1 MDKSAAALYDVG
13 GGEVHE
19 TKTDQRIP
27 DFSAAERLHCD
38 NETKHRAD
46 DGSKSNDTRRNSIHN
61 TNATGGHTRNNGSD
75 SRTNPNTDRAANA
88 ATVRT
93 AADTTRCRNAHR
105 PTGDAAHASADG
117 TANGSAA
124 TGRSGKLGH

>member
-27 DFSAAERLHCD
+27 DFAAAERLHCD
-38 NETKHRAD
+38 NETKYRAD

-61 TNATGGHTRNNGSD
+61 GSAAAARTRNNGSD
-75 SRTNPNTDRAANA
+75 SCAAAAAVRAAA
-88 ATVRT
+88 AT
-93 AADTTRCRNAHR
+93 ACHR
-105 PTGDAAHASADG
+105 PTGTAAHASADG
-117 TANGSAA
+117 TANGSTNGSTDGTANGSAA
-124 TGRSGKLGH
+124 TDRSGKLGH

>member
-1 MDKSAAALYDVG
+1 MDKSAAPLYDVG

-27 DFSAAERLHCD
+27 DFSAAERLHCG
-38 NETKHRAD
+38 NGTKHRAD

-61 TNATGGHTRNNGSD
+61 ASADAARARNNGSD
-75 SRTNPNTDRAANA
+75 SRTNPNTDRAAN
-88 ATVRT
+88 TSRRT
-93 AADTTRCRNAHR
+93 ATDAARRRNAHR
-105 PTGDAAHASADG
+105 PTGDAAYASADG

-124 TGRSGKLGH
+124 TDRSGKLGH